1 MAYGGL
7 GFAAAMDAL
16 PAAFNFGK
24 SLVGQD
30 DASLDRALREKA
42 MVADAALKDRQLRD
56 SAIYQQGQLDAQR
69 VQNANQRFGL
79 ESTKKHYDDLVE
91 LQDYSNQTTRQHYEN
106 ANDIQKRELGLKASE
121 IPYINR
127 LREAQINTARGVED
141 RANRGFETEQAYRR
155 GLTRQAEAG
164 AGGLEMETRQAKEM
178 DDERRDIQTFLDNP
192 YALPPEKQ
200 RRIATELG
208 FSTHPDAG
216 RAAGLFD
223 KAVAEYQ
230 KTGKK
235 DLFNDDL
242 RKALGGPMQALI
254 DQNTNADP
262 GTYVFDGL
270 ETGDGGVKVKLRLN
284 PELSGKSPAG
294 TEHYQ
299 QLYITD
305 GRAPMAEGGKAS
317 VFAPQDIHQ
326 LLGGLRSGADWQKSN
341 PELASAA
348 QDALAARSGAKNYSD
363 YVKNQMMILESR
375 LQGAGNRAGY
385 DQKMVEYG
393 DKLRDA
399 TEKDVIRAID
409 DMSGFDAAKYT
420 NGGDGDRTGQAAIQD
435 IMQKRQR
442 VIDEYRRRVNGMP
455 PDMLRRT
462 TPGELLNQPSMR
474 DLLDDFR
481 RSVVNPGTEPYA
493 PSSQT
498 GAINNPRSGRGGV
511 SGAAG
516 GQPSPFPQRP

>member
-69 VQNANQRFGL
+69 VQNENQRYGIDVT
-79 ESTKKHYDDLVE
+79 SRHYTDQAA
-91 LQDYSNQTTRQHYEN
+91 LQDFSNRTARQHYEN
-106 ANDIQKRELGLKASE
+106 TDDIQKRELGLKASE
-121 IPYINR
+121 IPVINR
-127 LREAQINTARGVED
+127 LREAQISAANGAED
-141 RANRGFETEQAYRR
+141 RASRGFQTEQDYR
-155 GLTRQAEAG
+155 GALARQANAG
-164 AGGLEMETRQAKEM
+164 AGGLELQTRQAQEI

-192 YALPPEKQ
+192 YSLPPEKQ
-200 RRIATELG
+200 RRFATELG
-208 FSTHPDAG
+208 VISHPDAG
-216 RAAGLFD
+216 RAVQMFD
-223 KAVAEYQ
+223 QAVADYQ
-230 KTGKK
+230 KSGKK
-235 DLFNDDL
+235 DLFNDKL
-242 RKALGGPMQALI
+242 RTTLAGPLQPLV
-254 DQNTNADP
+254 DQNTNAEP

-270 ETGDGGVKVKLRLN
+270 EQAEGGVKMKLRLN
-284 PELSGKSPAG
+284 PSLSGKAPAG
-294 TEHYQ
+294 TEKYQ
-299 QLYITD
+299 QLYVTN
-305 GRAPMAEGGKAS
+305 GRTPMAEGGEAT

-341 PELASAA
+341 PDLAQAA
-348 QDALAARSGAKNYSD
+348 QDSIAARSGAKNYSD
-363 YVKNQMMILESR
+363 FVKNKWMIEESR

-385 DQKMVEYG
+385 DQKMVEFEE
-393 DKLRDA
+393 KTRDA
-399 TEKDVIRAID
+399 LEKDVIRAID
-409 DMSGFDAAKYT
+409 DMSGFDAAKYA
-420 NGGDGDRTGQAAIQD
+420 NGDGDRAGQAAIQA
-435 IMQKRQR
+435 IQQKRQR
-442 VIDEYRRRVNGMP
+442 AIAAVREGLKNTP
-455 PDMLRRT
+455 PEALRRMT
-462 TPGELLNQPSMR
+462 ADGILGTPALAP
-474 DLLDDFR
+474 LLDEFR
-481 RSVVNPGTEPYA
+481 SSVVNPGTEPYA